1 MRKRSVHDMLTLL
14 GDAEQMGHYKD
25 RLSRVIGDTLRM
37 ADSWGEIDD
46 IDLLDVAAARKDEE
60 MPDEGILGLDKKN

>member
-1 MRKRSVHDMLTLL
+1 MLTLL
-14 GDAEQMGHYKD
+14 GDAEQIGSYKD

-46 IDLLDVAAARKDEE
+46 IGLGSVVAARKDEE
-60 MPDEGILGLDKKN
+60 ITDDGILGLEKKK